1 MGRGG
6 GRSLIQEERRKGRES
21 VKEGEEKGE
30 GGCEGRNRERG
41 NIGGV
46 RRAGEKDIRDL
57 T

>member
-1 MGRGG
+1 M
-6 GRSLIQEERRKGRES
+6 IQEERRKGRES

-46 RRAGEKDIRDL
+46 RRAGEKEIRDL